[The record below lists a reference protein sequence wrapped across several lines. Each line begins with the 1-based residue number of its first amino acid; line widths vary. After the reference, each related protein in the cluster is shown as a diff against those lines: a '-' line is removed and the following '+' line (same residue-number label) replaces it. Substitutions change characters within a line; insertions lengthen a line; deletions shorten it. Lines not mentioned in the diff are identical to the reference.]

1 MARAF
6 RSCGY
11 LVDLNRDRPITVLA
25 VTKSMGDARGHVIS
39 GGSLSER

>member
-11 LVDLNRDRPITVLA
+11 LVDLKRDRPITVLA
-25 VTKSMGDARGHVIS
+25 VTKSMGDPRGHVVS
-39 GGSLSER
+39 RDWLSQR